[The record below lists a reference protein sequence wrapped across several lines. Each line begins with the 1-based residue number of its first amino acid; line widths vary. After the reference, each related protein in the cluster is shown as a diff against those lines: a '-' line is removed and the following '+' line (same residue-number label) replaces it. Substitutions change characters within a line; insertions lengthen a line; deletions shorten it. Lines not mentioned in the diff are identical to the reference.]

1 MSKYFIL
8 LQMYDILQKG
18 GKLEIK
24 ACCEKFGFSVA
35 TYYRYIA
42 FLRTYL
48 KEEYGRELLF
58 DSLEKNYSVK

>member
-24 ACCEKFGFSVA
+24 ACCEKFG
-35 TYYRYIA
+35 YYC
-42 FLRTYL
+42 L
-48 KEEYGRELLF
+48 
-58 DSLEKNYSVK
+58 